1 MNNSGVPISPQFG
14 GRYKTKIEREVTLHP
29 AAASAAGSGVGSVGL
44 ASMGAS
50 ALSGGIGI
58 APMAVAAGYMS
69 NIVPVVAGGAS
80 VANAFS
86 IKRREV
92 QVPLTEQEE
101 LAIMSPS
108 EKAHRTVDKVLEQI
122 KAKRK
127 EQQKLLQQHQ
137 RLVEEVIQERNDL
150 EERIGVTRPNANQAE
165 VGWTTGSIERQRR
178 ETRRRNVITDPEQK
192 REIELQIQAKE
203 KSILQYQQIAGAAQ
217 KAFDAL
223 EEKLRHQEAQCYET
237 REKIRMMESSEN
249 LLKMQQNVKDA
260 ETKALTPDQ
269 QRQKESMELEYQKV
283 QVQLEEMS
291 KQLLL
296 NAEVNAV
303 LQTVN

>member
-1 MNNSGVPISPQFG
+1 MKISGVPIPPQFG
-14 GRYKTKIEREVTLHP
+14 GRYKTKIERDVTIHP
-29 AAASAAGSGVGSVGL
+29 VAASAGGSIVGSVGL
-44 ASMGAS
+44 ASIGGS
-50 ALSGGIGI
+50 ALSGAVGI
-58 APMAVAAGYMS
+58 APMAAAAGSMS
-69 NIVPVVAGGAS
+69 KIVPVVAWGVSA
-80 VANAFS
+80 ANAFS

-92 QVPLTEQEE
+92 QIPLTEQEE
-101 LAIMSPS
+101 MAMMSPS
-108 EKAHRTVDKVLEQI
+108 EKAHHAVDKVLEQI
-122 KAKRK
+122 KAKRQ
-127 EQQKLLQQHQ
+127 EQRQLLNQHK
-137 RLVEEVIQERNDL
+137 RLVDE
-150 EERIGVTRPNANQAE
+150 VTREKEELQNSITPLSMADR
-165 VGWTTGSIERQRR
+165 TTGTIERMRNQRAGK
-178 ETRRRNVITDPEQK
+178 ITDPEQI
-192 REIELQIQAKE
+192 RVIELQIQAKE
-203 KSILQYQQIAGAAQ
+203 KSILQYEQIANAAQ

-223 EEKLRHQEAQCYET
+223 EERLRHQEAQCYET

-303 LQTVN
+303 LQTVS